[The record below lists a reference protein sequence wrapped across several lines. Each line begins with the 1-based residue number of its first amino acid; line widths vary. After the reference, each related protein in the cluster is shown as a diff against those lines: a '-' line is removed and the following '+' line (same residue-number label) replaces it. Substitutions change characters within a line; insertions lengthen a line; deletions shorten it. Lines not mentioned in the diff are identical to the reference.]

1 MLPPGVSAN
10 DFNAALAAFRQAVG
24 KEWVFT
30 SDEDVALYRDA
41 YSPNWGEPDERLAA
55 AAIAP
60 ASTEEVQAV
69 MRAAHRYRI
78 PIYPVSTG
86 KNLGYGG
93 SAPNMRGSVVLDLK
107 RMNRVLQVDDRRHF
121 AIVEPGVSYF
131 DLYQYIQDHQL
142 KVWID
147 VPGPGWGSPIGNS
160 LDHGLG
166 DTWGIYRNHFSAHCG
181 MEVVLA
187 DGTLIRTGMGALP
200 GADTWA
206 EYPYGYGPTLDGLFA
221 QGNFGVVTKMGFW
234 LMPAP
239 ESYLS
244 GSIHVP
250 RRAQIADLIDLVGL
264 LENQGIGGEPQ
275 YSSALHEEQQRP
287 EFQALSANG
296 RFPSDAELDAFA
308 AHCGKPYWTVKL
320 QFYGPSEVV
329 AAQWQAARRI
339 ARARI
344 PDATFADGD
353 AFRLPLSKE
362 DQQKVDLVAF
372 GIPSLAQFALTA
384 RSPWN
389 PAGSDGHLFFTPI
402 IPKTGEAILKYQ
414 QVMWD
419 ELGKL
424 GLPRQVGPFTPPN
437 TWFYRAHA
445 CILVFLI
452 SRSDVE
458 GNRKLREAFKHL
470 IQVAAAHGWGEYRTP
485 PMFQD
490 AVRATYN
497 FNDHALLRVTESL
510 KDAIDPN
517 GILAAGR
524 YGIWPRAMRGK
535 K

>member
-1 MLPPGVSAN
+1 
-10 DFNAALAAFRQAVG
+10 
-24 KEWVFT
+24 
-30 SDEDVALYRDA
+30 
-41 YSPNWGEPDERLAA
+41 
-55 AAIAP
+55 
-60 ASTEEVQAV
+60 
-69 MRAAHRYRI
+69 
-78 PIYPVSTG
+78 
-86 KNLGYGG
+86 
-93 SAPNMRGSVVLDLK
+93 
-107 RMNRVLQVDDRRHF
+107 
-121 AIVEPGVSYF
+121 
-131 DLYQYIQDHQL
+131 
-142 KVWID
+142 
-147 VPGPGWGSPIGNS
+147 
-160 LDHGLG
+160 
-166 DTWGIYRNHFSAHCG
+166 
-181 MEVVLA
+181 
-187 DGTLIRTGMGALP
+187 
-200 GADTWA
+200 
-206 EYPYGYGPTLDGLFA
+206 
-221 QGNFGVVTKMGFW
+221 
-234 LMPAP
+234 
-239 ESYLS
+239 
-244 GSIHVP
+244 
-250 RRAQIADLIDLVGL
+250 
-264 LENQGIGGEPQ
+264 GEPQ

-362 DQQKVDLVAF
+362 DRQKVDLVAF